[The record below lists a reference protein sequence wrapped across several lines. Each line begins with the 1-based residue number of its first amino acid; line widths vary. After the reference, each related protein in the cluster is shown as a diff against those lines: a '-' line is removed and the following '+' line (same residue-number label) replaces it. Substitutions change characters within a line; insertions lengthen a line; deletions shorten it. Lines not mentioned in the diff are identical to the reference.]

1 MRIDESFVGLSKNEN
16 GIYIFDG
23 DLICDDDIEI
33 VLPNLLLVS
42 GSILSKKSIN
52 AGCGIKAGRGI
63 VAGERIEAGRGIVAG
78 WGIEAGRGIE
88 AKHSISAG
96 VFATFA
102 NKIICASIKG
112 VVCTGEVVIRS
123 KED

>member
-52 AGCGIKAGRGI
+52 AGCGIKAGCGI
-63 VAGERIEAGRGIVAG
+63 VAGRGIV
-78 WGIEAGRGIE
+78 

-112 VVCTGEVVIRS
+112 VVCPGEVVIRS